1 MGLCARVGAS
11 APPELSATSEG
22 RTSDPPS
29 SEQRSGTHGA
39 CLSRSSGVRAR
50 APVHQPPLSRYAP
63 ATLDHDA
70 QFWTTTLHF
79 GPRRFDLDHDA
90 GTGDAIPSFENGLGI
105 PGTWSAHKSES
116 RVGKKIQ
123 FPVQTL
129 R

>member
-1 MGLCARVGAS
+1 MGLCARVGAL

-50 APVHQPPLSRYAP
+50 APVHQPPPNRDAP
-63 ATLDHDA
+63 ASLDHDA
-70 QFWTTTLHF
+70 PF

-90 GTGDAIPSFENGLGI
+90 GTGDAIPSLKTVLESPARGRHTKVRAGLERKFNFLSK
-105 PGTWSAHKSES
+105 P
-116 RVGKKIQ
+116 
-123 FPVQTL
+123 
-129 R
+129 

>member
-1 MGLCARVGAS
+1 MGLCARVGAL

-70 QFWTTTLHF
+70 QFWTTTLRF
-79 GPRRFDLDHDA
+79 GPRRFGLDHDA
-90 GTGDAIPSFENGLGI
+90 GTGDAIPSLKTVLESPARGRHTKVRAGLERKFNFLSK
-105 PGTWSAHKSES
+105 P
-116 RVGKKIQ
+116 
-123 FPVQTL
+123 
-129 R
+129 